1 MFVFVCVRVCVCVCV
16 CVRACVCVC
25 ACDRRATQEEEEEEV
40 EEEEEEGEKEEE
52 EEEEEEEDAEKE
64 EVVGAEEEGFPGVPN
79 EVIAGITNGAKL
91 FANKKSTLGLKWKDA
106 GHEQPST
113 GTEIKNELLAAA
125 LQKRVKFKKEEWEK
139 IQVANLRSDSYIKAG
154 NRYFIPAGTKERQGE
169 KEEKEEG
176 GEEAAGEEAAGEE
189 RQGEKEEKEEKEEG
203 GEEAAGEEAAGEK
216 ENFPEIPKG
225 AKWAS
230 NWDTREW
237 QAEAEAAKGK
247 CAAAYTRFGGK
258 YGFDP
263 KVVPGNSL
271 SPLSLLTLELSLS
284 LSSVSLCPSVSRP
297 SFLPPSLS
305 HFFSLPLC
313 LCLSCFCSG

>member
-1 MFVFVCVRVCVCVCV
+1 MRSS
-16 CVRACVCVC
+16 
-25 ACDRRATQEEEEEEV
+25 TQSPYTNIL
-40 EEEEEEGEKEEE
+40 
-52 EEEEEEEDAEKE
+52 
-64 EVVGAEEEGFPGVPN
+64 EGFPGVPN
-79 EVIAGITNGAKL
+79 GVIAGITNGAKL

-125 LQKRVKFKKEEWEK
+125 LQKKVKFKKEEWEK

-169 KEEKEEG
+169 KEEKEEKEG

-189 RQGEKEEKEEKEEG
+189 RQGEMEEKEEKEEG

-216 ENFPEIPKG
+216 E
-225 AKWAS
+225 
-230 NWDTREW
+230 
-237 QAEAEAAKGK
+237 GK

-263 KVVPGNSL
+263 KVVSGNSP
-271 SPLSLLTLELSLS
+271 SPLSLLTLELTLS
-284 LSSVSLCPSVSRP
+284 LSRMCLFARLSLRSF
-297 SFLPPSLS
+297 FLPPSLS

-313 LCLSCFCSG
+313 LCLSCFCSA